1 MPRAVTLSD
10 STVPLQGEGLGWG
23 SVIPLKA
30 SQFLASVGVE
40 LTLTEIESGT
50 VRMPQEPAGPSTG
63 PRSTVFLTVNSF
75 SCAHSTFLAI
85 PYLYI
90 KGKRKEEFRVH
101 VSTLQQPPHAT
112 KDSTTIRTIKGF
124 QGITDS
130 FVVTRKVAL

>member
-101 VSTLQQPPHAT
+101 VSTLQQGHLCRMRVGAPA
-112 KDSTTIRTIKGF
+112 
-124 QGITDS
+124 
-130 FVVTRKVAL
+130 ALA